1 MAPPT
6 QPADGSA
13 RRGAGNHLLWYLLLA
28 GLVVWQ
34 GWMTLSLFGYDHP
47 WERLLDEQPI
57 VSGRHPLHLYH
68 GALGA
73 QSLLNHGTLCSYDPA
88 FQAGYPKTPV
98 FDSGSRPAELFLLV
112 GGGTYQPAAYK
123 LGLALCYALVPL
135 LLAIAAR
142 SAGLPRAGAAMS
154 ALLGLLVWWGHPC
167 RQALEA
173 GQFNLLMATLA
184 ALLQMS
190 LLIRYDCSPGFL
202 VWLGIVASGYLGWF
216 THPFFFA
223 LLVPLGLI
231 YYLSVG
237 HRHTLIWHLALLIGL
252 SGAVAINAF
261 WLMDWFNYWWI
272 RSPLRL
278 EPRLL
283 AHRTFHTLWD
293 SVIWGDAADRA
304 LTIGLF
310 VAACVGVWRFNQCH
324 QRPAARLLGLAAAGF
339 LLLAI
344 AGAVW
349 EAPGSLGTPVL
360 VVPGLLF
367 AVPLAVHALLEGARL
382 AARCLGCRWR
392 GAFAVG
398 SLLLALGGLASS
410 HVSTFAGRCAGTT
423 PLVIGL
429 SPERLELA
437 ETLRDQT
444 TPEARILWE
453 DHSGPAQAQ
462 HWTPLLP
469 LLTER
474 AFIGGLDPD
483 ACIEYAYANF
493 TDQVLGG
500 RPLAD
505 WTDAEL
511 DDFCRSYNI
520 GWIVCWSPGA
530 IERFRTWKTAM
541 APVPLHDEQG
551 PGCLFRLQ
559 RPTTFALRGQAQW
572 LRADC
577 QRIILGDV
585 IPENGEVHLSLHYQ
599 AGMRASPQR
608 VQIERELD
616 PQDPIPFVRLRLTEP
631 VARVT
636 LTWEG
641 GR

>member
-1 MAPPT
+1 MTPPT

-13 RRGAGNHLLWYLLLA
+13 RPGVGNHPLWYLLLA

-47 WERLLDEQPI
+47 WERLLDDQPI
-57 VSGRHPLHLYH
+57 VSGRHPLHFYH
-68 GALGA
+68 GFLGA
-73 QSLLNHGTLCSYDPA
+73 QSLLGHGTLCSYDPS

-98 FDSGSRPAELFLLV
+98 FDSGSRPAELFLLL
-112 GGGTYQPAAYK
+112 GGGTYRPAAYK
-123 LGLALCYALVPL
+123 LGLAVCCALVPL
-135 LLAIAAR
+135 LLAAAAR
-142 SAGLPRAGAAMS
+142 LAGLPRAGASLA

-173 GQFNLLMATLA
+173 GQFDLLLATLA
-184 ALLQMS
+184 ALLQIS
-190 LLIRYDCSPGFL
+190 LLIRYDREPGLL
-202 VWLGIVASGYLGWF
+202 VWLGLVASGNLGWF
-216 THPFFFA
+216 AHPSFFA
-223 LLVPLGLI
+223 LLLPLALV

-237 HRHTLIWHLALLIGL
+237 HRHALVWHLALLVGL
-252 SGAVAINAF
+252 SVAVAINSF
-261 WLMDWFNYWWI
+261 WLMDWLSYWWI
-272 RSPLRL
+272 RSPLHL

-304 LTIGLF
+304 LTVGLF
-310 VAACVGVWRFNQCH
+310 LSGCVGVWRFNQSN
-324 QRPAARLLGLAAAGF
+324 QRPAARLLGLSAAGF

-367 AVPLAVHALLEGARL
+367 AVLLAVHALLEGARL

-392 GAFAVG
+392 GAGAAGCV
-398 SLLLALGGLASS
+398 LLTVGGLVHA
-410 HVSTFAGRCAGTT
+410 HVGTFACRCAGTS

-429 SPERLELA
+429 SPEQLELA
-437 ETLRDQT
+437 QTLRTQT
-444 TPEARILWE
+444 SAAARILWE
-453 DHSGPAQAQ
+453 DHSGPAQAP

-469 LLTER
+469 MLTER

-493 TDQVLGG
+493 TDQVLAT
-500 RPLAD
+500 RPLTD
-505 WTDAEL
+505 WTDKEL
-511 DDFCRSYNI
+511 DEYCQSYNI
-520 GWIVCWSPGA
+520 GWVVCWSPGA
-530 IERFRTWKTAM
+530 VKRFAAWKTAT
-541 APVPLHDEQG
+541 AVGPPNGQG

-559 RPTTFALRGQAQW
+559 RPLTFALRGQAQW

-585 IPENGEVHLSLHYQ
+585 VPENGEVVLSLHYQ
-599 AGMRASPQR
+599 AGMKASPQR
-608 VQIERELD
+608 VQIERD
-616 PQDPIPFVRLRLTEP
+616 IDKQDPIPFVRLRVLEP
-631 VARVT
+631 VARIT

-641 GR
+641 GK